1 MLHIRRYGEGYI
13 MIGFS
18 NGFFVVISTDKNE
31 IGQVN
36 TFVRSDMQVHVYF
49 DILNIMY
56 TVCVYNIMIGAFPV
70 S

>member
-1 MLHIRRYGEGYI
+1 